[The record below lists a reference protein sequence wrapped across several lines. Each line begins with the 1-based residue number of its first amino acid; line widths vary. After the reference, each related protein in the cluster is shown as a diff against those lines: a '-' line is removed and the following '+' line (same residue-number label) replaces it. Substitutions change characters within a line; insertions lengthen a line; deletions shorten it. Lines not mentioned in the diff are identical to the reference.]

1 MTVHK
6 KLERDLINAK
16 QKAESAASA
25 KSAFLAN
32 LVGNA
37 VKFTEK
43 GQILLQAHYGD
54 GLLSITVSDTGIGI
68 APEAQS
74 VVFEECGALP
84 SRRLGLPRRRP
95 AKRPRP
101 GPAGAAGARYVLVLE
116 AVEQA
121 RLADDP
127 FDMILMDLHLPG
139 MDGCDAAQSVRKAGF
154 DGKQLPIIAVTAN
167 AFGEDVERCLS
178 AGMQGHIAKPVRLRF
193 LQKMLA
199 QY

>member
-1 MTVHK
+1 M
-6 KLERDLINAK
+6 R
-16 QKAESAASA
+16 
-25 KSAFLAN
+25 
-32 LVGNA
+32 
-37 VKFTEK
+37 
-43 GQILLQAHYGD
+43 
-54 GLLSITVSDTGIGI
+54 I
-68 APEAQS
+68 APVESLNDMAS
-74 VVFEECGALP
+74 VRIIVASVP
-84 SRRLGLPRRRP
+84 LGGSKIHTSSSASYVNPVP
-95 AKRPRP
+95 VPPPPDAPPPPRP
-101 GPAGAAGARYVLVLE
+101 GPAGARHVLVVEDNMTNQIIVGGMLERLGCRWSSLTRGDQVLE

-167 AFGEDVERCLS
+167 AFGEDVERCLA